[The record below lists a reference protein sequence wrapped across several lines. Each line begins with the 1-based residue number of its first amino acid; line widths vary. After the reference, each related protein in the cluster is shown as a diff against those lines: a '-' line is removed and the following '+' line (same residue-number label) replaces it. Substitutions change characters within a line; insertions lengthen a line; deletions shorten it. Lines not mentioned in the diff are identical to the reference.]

1 MSAAPTFFVGQ
12 VLTVLND
19 SPKYLPGYWRG
30 EVQQN
35 GGGETSFWDVNMM
48 VSTDIRHSKKGVGI
62 KLVYPE

>member
-35 GGGETSFWDVNMM
+35 EGGNIFWDVNMM
-48 VSTDIRHSKKGVGI
+48 VSTDIRQSKKGVGI